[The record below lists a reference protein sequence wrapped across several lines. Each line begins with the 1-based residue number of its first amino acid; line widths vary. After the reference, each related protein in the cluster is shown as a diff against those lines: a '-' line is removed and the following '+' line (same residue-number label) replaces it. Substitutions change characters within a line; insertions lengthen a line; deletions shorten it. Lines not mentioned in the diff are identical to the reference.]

1 MGIPIFKI
9 RLSGDRLIFNTGTA
23 ILVRQ
28 SLYTETP
35 PPPPIKKKQYG
46 NLNFVQL
53 EPKNGPGAQ
62 DEGFRCYKTLAEI
75 MTRRSYYFICTLNN
89 RILIILQG

>member
-9 RLSGDRLIFNTGTA
+9 RLSRDRLIFNMETA
-23 ILVRQ
+23 ILIRQ
-28 SLYTETP
+28 SLYIETP
-35 PPPPIKKKQYG
+35 PHKGKQSG

-75 MTRRSYYFICTLNN
+75 MTRRSYSFICTLNN